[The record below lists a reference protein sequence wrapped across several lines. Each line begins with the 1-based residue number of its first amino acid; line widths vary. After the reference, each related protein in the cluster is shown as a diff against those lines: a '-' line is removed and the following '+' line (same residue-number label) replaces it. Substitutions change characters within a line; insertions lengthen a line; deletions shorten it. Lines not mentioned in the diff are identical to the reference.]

1 MNGCDYS
8 VGGSYLSFCM
18 RDNLSKTKGLRY
30 QKAAMTGNFAKL
42 YLCFLFGC

>member
-18 RDNLSKTKGLRY
+18 RDNLSKQK
-30 QKAAMTGNFAKL
+30 KAAMTGNFAKL